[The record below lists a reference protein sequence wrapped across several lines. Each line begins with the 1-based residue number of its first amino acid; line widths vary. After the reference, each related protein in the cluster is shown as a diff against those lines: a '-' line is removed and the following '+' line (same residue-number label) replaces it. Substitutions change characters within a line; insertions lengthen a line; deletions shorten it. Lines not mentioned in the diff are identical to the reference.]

1 MSIAEQERSA
11 LTERLNALQ
20 RDLGVANSDFDRL
33 KRESLTKQEQ
43 DRSAINNLTAELK
56 NHRQQA
62 DEAKL
67 VVFEIM

>member
-20 RDLGVANSDFDRL
+20 RDLGIANSDFDRL